1 MYETFTIKEKMK
13 LFSVILLPILIT
25 QLGLYAMNFF
35 DTVMSGQAGTADLA
49 GVAIGSS
56 LWVPVFTGLNG
67 ILLAISPIVAHLNG
81 KKQKEEIPFVV
92 RQGIYLAILLAAVV
106 GTIGYFLLDPLLQL
120 MKLEP
125 DVYGVAKGYLL
136 ALGIGLVPLF
146 VYNLLRSFL
155 DGLGHTRVSMFI
167 TLIALPINVF
177 LNYIFIFGKLGLPAL
192 GGIGAGLASSITYW
206 LVMVLAIFI
215 IHRIRPFAFYHIFN
229 SFELPNI
236 KLWLEQLKI
245 GIPIGFAIFFETSI
259 FAAVTLF
266 MSDFGTNTI
275 AAHQAAIN
283 FSSFLYMIPLSISMA
298 LTVVVGFEV
307 GAMRVKDAITYSK
320 IGILGAILMA
330 VFCGIILYVFDD
342 WIAQL
347 YNSNPKVI
355 KLTKHFIFYAI
366 FFQLSD
372 AFGAP
377 IQGVLRGYK
386 DVNIT
391 LIMALVSYWVIGLP
405 SGILLATY
413 TDFGPYGYWMGL
425 IIGLAAGAMT
435 LLGRMLVIQKK
446 HLAIILRKE
455 SIEP

>member
-1 MYETFTIKEKMK
+1 MYETFSIKEKLK
-13 LFSVILLPILIT
+13 LLSVILLPILVT

-56 LWVPVFTGLNG
+56 IWVPVFTGLNG
-67 ILLAISPIVAHLNG
+67 ILLAISPIVSHLNG
-81 KKQKEEIPFVV
+81 KKQKEEIPHVV
-92 RQGIYLAILLAAVV
+92 RQGIYLAIVLASIV
-106 GTIGYFLLDPLLQL
+106 GTTGYFVLDPLLSA
-120 MKLEP
+120 MNLEAQ
-125 DVYGVAKGYLL
+125 VHHVAKGYLM

-146 VYNLLRSFL
+146 IYNLLRSFL

-167 TLIALPINVF
+167 TLIALPINVV

-206 LVMVLAIFI
+206 LVMGLAIFI
-215 IHRIRPFAFYHIFN
+215 IHRIRPFAFYHIF
-229 SFELPNI
+229 STFELPYI
-236 KLWLEQLKI
+236 KHWLEQLKI
-245 GIPIGFAIFFETSI
+245 GVPIGFAIFFETSI

-266 MSDFGTNTI
+266 MSNFGTNTI

-298 LTVVVGFEV
+298 LTVVIGFEV
-307 GAMRVKDAITYSK
+307 GAMRIKDAITYSK
-320 IGILGAILMA
+320 IGIISAVLMA
-330 VFCGIILYVFDD
+330 AFCGAFLFIFDD

-347 YNSNPKVI
+347 YNSNPRVI
-355 KLTKHFIFYAI
+355 ELTKNFIFYAI

-391 LIMALVSYWVIGLP
+391 LVMALVSYWVIGLP

-425 IIGLAAGAMT
+425 IIGLAAGALT
-435 LLGRMLVIQKK
+435 LLGRMLLIQKK
-446 HLAIILRKE
+446 YLAKKLQQE
-455 SIEP
+455 A